1 MMSEKRSEVNID
13 EKKLN
18 QMKLGIILAERKN
31 LKTREKSNDEM
42 VETIRKIIENEIK
55 KNY

>member
-1 MMSEKRSEVNID
+1 MSSENSGDIKID

-18 QMKLGIILAERKN
+18 QMKLNILKAEHKN

-42 VETIRKIIENEIK
+42 VEVIRRIIADEVK

>member
-1 MMSEKRSEVNID
+1 MSEKSSEVNID

-18 QMKLGIILAERKN
+18 QMKLGIILVERKN

>member
-1 MMSEKRSEVNID
+1 MMSEKRSEVIID

-18 QMKLGIILAERKN
+18 QMKLGIILVERKN